1 MKSKIAYIAM
11 CTGLVAVMLA
21 AAQADTKPSPEP
33 SVTGESSS
41 QIRKIEHVMK
51 AQFDKPDAPLKV
63 FPVTLEGDYAVAGW
77 VQNKRGG
84 RALLKKHADSWT
96 IVVCGGDG
104 LRNADVLVQT
114 GMGIAAAEILAKKVQ
129 QAELSL
135 SKQQLKQLALF
146 EGVVKIEAGKH
157 HGATTQHKS
166 H

>member
-1 MKSKIAYIAM
+1 MKSKMAYSAI
-11 CTGLVAVMLA
+11 CTGLLA
-21 AAQADTKPSPEP
+21 LMFSAAYADPKPSAQPA
-33 SVTGESSS
+33 VTGEISS
-41 QIRKIEHVMK
+41 QVKKIEHVMK
-51 AQFDKPDAPLKV
+51 AQFEKPDAPLKV
-63 FPVTLEGDYAVAGW
+63 FPVTVEGDYAVAGW

-114 GMGIAAAEILAKKVQ
+114 GMSVAAADMLAKKVQ
-129 QAELSL
+129 HAEFSL
-135 SKQQLKQLALF
+135 SKQHLSQLALF

-157 HGATTQHKS
+157 HGATAQHKS

>member
-63 FPVTLEGDYAVAGW
+63 FPVTVEGDYAVAGW